1 MTARPRAIL
10 VCHAGGAT
18 GVVPPG
24 SLPASHPLIDAI
36 DAMRL
41 EYGLDPL
48 AELDRA
54 AFDPARHL
62 RPANAAAALFVRAL
76 LDGERAEDDV
86 ELVAITGS
94 SIGWYTALAVAGAL
108 PLADAFRALQEV
120 ALLGEQL
127 AATRGGGQVLY
138 PVTDAGWRPAA
149 DQQAAVVEALANGS
163 GGAGGTYRS
172 IDFGGYQVLAGDA
185 QGVAMLL
192 ERLPVVRHG
201 ERRFPLRLALQGPD
215 HSPLAEDVAEAA
227 GDRLSLRWQ
236 APRVPLVDGRGV
248 RWSPWSTDP
257 AALRDYSLGA
267 MLVEP
272 YNFATA
278 LRVTL
283 REYAPDHVVIAG
295 PPGPLNAIVG
305 QVLVAEGY
313 RGIRDKATFQAAQRS
328 ATPLVLSMGQA
339 NA

>member
-1 MTARPRAIL
+1 
-10 VCHAGGAT
+10 
-18 GVVPPG
+18 
-24 SLPASHPLIDAI
+24 
-36 DAMRL
+36 MRL
-41 EYGLDPL
+41 EYGLEPL

-76 LDGERAEDDV
+76 LDGERAEDDL

-127 AATRGGGQVLY
+127 ASTTGGGQVLY
-138 PVTDAGWRPAA
+138 PMTDAGWRPVAA
-149 DQQAAVVEALANGS
+149 QQAAIAEALANGS
-163 GGAGGTYRS
+163 GAAGAYRS
-172 IDFGGYQVLAGDA
+172 IDFGSYQVLASEA
-185 QGVAMLL
+185 QGVARLL

-215 HSPLAEDVAEAA
+215 HSPLAEEVAEAA
-227 GDRLSLRWQ
+227 GDRLSLGWH
-236 APRVPLVDGRGV
+236 APRVPLVDGRGA
-248 RWSPWSTDP
+248 RWSRWSTDP

-272 YNFATA
+272 YDFATA
-278 LRVTL
+278 LRVAL
-283 REYAPDHVVIAG
+283 REYAPDHVVVAG
-295 PPGPLNAIVG
+295 QPGPLNAIVG
-305 QVLVAEGY
+305 QILVAEGY
-313 RGIRDKATFQAAQRS
+313 HGIRDRAAFQASQRS
-328 ATPLVLSMGQA
+328 AAPLVLSMGYQA
-339 NA
+339 AT